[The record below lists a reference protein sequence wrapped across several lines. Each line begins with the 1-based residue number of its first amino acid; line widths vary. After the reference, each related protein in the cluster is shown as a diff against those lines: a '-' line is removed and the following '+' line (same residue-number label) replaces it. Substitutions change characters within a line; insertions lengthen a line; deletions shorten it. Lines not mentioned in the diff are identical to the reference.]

1 MSDQIVREIL
11 VSAKVLFHPHKVSS
25 SKSLRGGVYI
35 TAANQLV
42 GTYDNLKSFQ
52 RLSKEYSG
60 WEAHHVVEKDDL
72 DRLGVGSLFPAGGDQ
87 ICVLIPER
95 AHRGRINTILPRE
108 NPRRWSA
115 TAEELLEAY
124 RSAYDLIGDYCG
136 GGEKFIR
143 HELVEIVKAIFRR
156 AGIKTLT

>member
-25 SKSLRGGVYI
+25 SKSQRGGVYI

-72 DRLGVGSLFPAGGDQ
+72 HLNTGTGSQGTYQYDSPARKSTQMECDS
-87 ICVLIPER
+87 R
-95 AHRGRINTILPRE
+95 RI
-108 NPRRWSA
+108 A
-115 TAEELLEAY
+115 
-124 RSAYDLIGDYCG
+124 RSLSISLRFDW
-136 GGEKFIR
+136 
-143 HELVEIVKAIFRR
+143 
-156 AGIKTLT
+156 